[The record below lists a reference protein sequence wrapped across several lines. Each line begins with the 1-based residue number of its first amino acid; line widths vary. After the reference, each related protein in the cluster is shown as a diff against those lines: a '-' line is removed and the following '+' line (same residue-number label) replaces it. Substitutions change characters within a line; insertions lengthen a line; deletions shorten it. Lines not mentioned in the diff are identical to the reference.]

1 MAQPIPAAGA
11 DRMHALYGRELY
23 MSMTVNGQWSAKWQ
37 PVVDAFIANFSAGE
51 LGAGVAL
58 HYRGE
63 LVLNVWA
70 GHRTNKLAG
79 IEQQPWDENT
89 LVNIFS
95 AGKGLVALCVLQ
107 LASAGKLS
115 LDQPVAHYWPE
126 FAAEGKEGITTRQL
140 LCHRAGLSAFH
151 QHIANEQIFDWDAMT
166 RAAAN
171 DAPWWTP
178 GDAQG
183 YSPFIYGWVLGEIV
197 KRASGYSSLND
208 YFQAQVAQPLGV
220 TCHFGVPDESLH
232 HIADTGPLKRPMG
245 LPNFSTGA
253 DSIALGKIMKA
264 DPRGLTNRAFSNP
277 ISLMTATNSRE
288 WRQAQIPAAN
298 AHADARALATIYGAL
313 ANPAASAVLDASVL
327 PLCWQE
333 QTFEQDQ
340 TLGLP
345 LRFSHGFMLSQ
356 HERADCRYGR
366 GARAFGHPGAGG
378 CIGFADPDFGLG
390 FGYVTHRMGQGLL
403 IDERAVR
410 LIYAAYAV
418 LE

>member
-1 MAQPIPAAGA
+1 
-11 DRMHALYGRELY
+11 
-23 MSMTVNGQWSAKWQ
+23 MSIEIKGQWSPQWQ
-37 PVVDAFIANFSAGE
+37 PLVDAFAANFSMGE
-51 LGAGVAL
+51 VGGGVAV
-58 HYRGE
+58 HHRGE
-63 LVLNVWA
+63 LVVNIWA
-70 GHRTNKLAG
+70 GQCTNKLAG
-79 IEQQPWDENT
+79 IEQRDWDEQT

-107 LASAGKLS
+107 LVAEGKLA
-115 LDQPVAHYWPE
+115 LDEPVARLWPE
-126 FAAEGKEGITTRQL
+126 FAQANKGAITLRQL
-140 LCHRAGLSAFH
+140 LCHRAGMSAFH
-151 QHIANEQIFDWDAMT
+151 QHIANEQIFDWSAMS
-166 RAAAN
+166 AAA
-171 DAPWWTP
+171 AAETP
-178 GDAQG
+178 RWEPNTAQG
-183 YSPFIYGWVLGEIV
+183 YSPFMFGWTLGEMI
-197 KRASGYSSLND
+197 KRASGYASVND
-208 YFQAQVAQPLGV
+208 YFQAKVAGPLGV
-220 TCHFGVPDESLH
+220 SCHFGVPDNLLAN
-232 HIADTGPLKRPMG
+232 IADTGPLKRPAG

-264 DPRGLTNRAFSNP
+264 DPRGVTNRAFSNP

-298 AHADARALATIYGAL
+298 AHSDARALATIYGKL
-313 ANPAASAVLDASVL
+313 ASSTELLDGSVL

-356 HERADCRYGR
+356 HQRADCRYGR
-366 GARAFGHPGAGG
+366 GERAFGHPGAGG
-378 CIGFADPDFGLG
+378 CVAFADPDFELG

-410 LIYAAYAV
+410 LIDAVYEV